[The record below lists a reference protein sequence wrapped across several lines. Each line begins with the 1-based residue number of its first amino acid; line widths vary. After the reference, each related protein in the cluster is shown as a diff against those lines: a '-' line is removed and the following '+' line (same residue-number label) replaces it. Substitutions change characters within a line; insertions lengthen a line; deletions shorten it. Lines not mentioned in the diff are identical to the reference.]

1 MRNLTGSP
9 PYGGVN
15 GNRVLSYNLL
25 KNPVTVEGGKNEI
38 IITENIIQT
47 WNLMDLEDSLK
58 MHALS
63 DNQDEITGFRQLFTK
78 TKLNIINRSLK

>member
-15 GNRVLSYNLL
+15 GNRVLSYNFL
-25 KNPVTVEGGKNEI
+25 KNPVTVEGGKSEI
-38 IITENIIQT
+38 IIIENIIQT
-47 WNLMDLEDSLK
+47 WNLIDLEDSLK

-63 DNQDEITGFRQLFTK
+63 DNQDEITGFR
-78 TKLNIINRSLK
+78 